1 MNVEEISLQKGTTHQ
16 DRSSSRGHRGES
28 SVVSAVLVVALVAGS
43 GLMIAW
49 LLHQYVLD
57 LLEEGL
63 AANRLLRGQDREELE
78 AGFSAFRDLGP
89 FTGIFSALFSVVQW
103 PIWAG
108 MLTAIAVLLGG
119 RGEFERVFVR
129 TGPAH
134 IPILLG
140 NILMIALLLT
150 IPLPRDVTLPAN
162 ERDSLGFLVSFQ
174 EASQSLWEGCVLGGL
189 APGRS
194 GRLCLDVSTLGGGS
208 PTRRDVGPGR
218 QLRCGGSDRSA
229 SARYTVVSAK
239 RGIPLPCL
247 SVSRPFCRRGIR
259 RRASDALKPKVV
271 DAPKTRPS

>member
-1 MNVEEISLQKGTTHQ
+1 MNMEEISLQKGTTHQ

-63 AANRLLRGQDREELE
+63 AANRLLKGQDREELE

-103 PIWAG
+103 SIGAG

-140 NILMIALLLT
+140 NILVIALLLT

-162 ERDSLGFLVSFQ
+162 ERNSLGFLVSFQ
-174 EASQSLWEGCVLGGL
+174 EASQSLGDDAIFVALRLIVVGGYVWMYLLWVEVVRRVETLDLVGSCV
-189 APGRS
+189 A
-194 GRLCLDVSTLGGGS
+194 
-208 PTRRDVGPGR
+208 VGVTAA
-218 QLRCGGSDRSA
+218 LLH
-229 SARYTVVSAK
+229 
-239 RGIPLPCL
+239 GIPWFLQSVVFPCHA
-247 SVSRPFCRRGIR
+247 CR
-259 RRASDALKPKVV
+259 
-271 DAPKTRPS
+271 